1 MDEFKLALK
10 TKDFDYYIN
19 ENENDENNSVIMKD
33 KEGKVI
39 SENYFAY
46 GSFFDDLEKA
56 IEDETSYEFIDEEV
70 LKNGIEHFKN
80 N

>member
-1 MDEFKLALK
+1 MDKFKLALK
-10 TKDFDYYIN
+10 TKDFNYYID
-19 ENENDENNSVIMKD
+19 ETESDENSSVIMKD
-33 KEGKVI
+33 KEGKVV

-56 IEDETSYEFIDEEV
+56 IKDETSYEFIDEEV